1 MNLMKSYPK
10 AVVDHKEL
18 VLRCLA
24 DDDVTI
30 RTKALEL
37 LTGMVTRRNLT
48 ELVHKLMQHVLLAEG
63 AYRDEIIQK
72 VIFMCSRDK
81 YAYLSGEEK
90 RRKGFCLQAAG
101 GVRVFGGG
109 VNTAD
114 RRQTAH
120 TQHA

>member
-81 YAYLSGEEK
+81 YAYLSGTSG
-90 RRKGFCLQAAG
+90 RPSGAG
-101 GVRVFGGG
+101 GVVGS
-109 VNTAD
+109 T
-114 RRQTAH
+114 
-120 TQHA
+120 HA

>member
-1 MNLMKSYPK
+1 MKSYPK
-10 AVVDHKEL
+10 AVAEHKEL

-63 AYRDEIIQK
+63 AYRDEIIAK

-81 YAYLSGEEK
+81 YAYLSGAYE
-90 RRKGFCLQAAG
+90 RPAAALPPSLPPCMRESSSSTHRLLG
-101 GVRVFGGG
+101 
-109 VNTAD
+109 
-114 RRQTAH
+114 
-120 TQHA
+120 

>member
-10 AVVDHKEL
+10 AVAEHKEL

-63 AYRDEIIQK
+63 AYRDEIIAK

-81 YAYLSGEEK
+81 YAYLSGASRCRPSV
-90 RRKGFCLQAAG
+90 RRAACM
-101 GVRVFGGG
+101 RVCACSC
-109 VNTAD
+109 VCT
-114 RRQTAH
+114 
-120 TQHA
+120 